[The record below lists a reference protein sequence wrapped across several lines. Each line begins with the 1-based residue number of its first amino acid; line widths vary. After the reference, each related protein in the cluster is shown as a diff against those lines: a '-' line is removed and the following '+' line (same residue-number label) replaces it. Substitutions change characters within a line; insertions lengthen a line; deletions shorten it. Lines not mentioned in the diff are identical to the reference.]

1 MQTTQRQC
9 RPGLKAGAISKLFA
23 EPWRFGFL
31 PAVTL
36 ILRWC
41 ARRGIPGDE
50 ALTNVLRFENSISLA
65 FPASEIEALRVDDQ
79 PPEAANVAPI
89 VVTPTCF
96 GLLGTAGTLPLHD
109 TERYARAA
117 ADGEAGARSF
127 LDSLSTRLVAL
138 FWEAWAMNR
147 PEVALD
153 TQDRDGWRERLLAL
167 GGKKEDSASDSE
179 AWYAGLLR
187 VRPVSAATLE
197 CILAGE
203 LGLPVQVE
211 SMVGSWQMIPPS
223 QRSVLGTSNPTLGT
237 GATLGRRQWRL
248 DQRVRIVIGPLE
260 RPQFEWL
267 LPRRK
272 GSRVLSRLLAVV
284 VTEVLFE
291 YEICLLPGPDCIRPL
306 VLTAKPGEGCRL
318 GWDTF
323 IADAPGRSRQ
333 REIRYLLKPDLYGEI

>member
-1 MQTTQRQC
+1 MQTTQRQR
-9 RPGLKAGAISKLFA
+9 RPGLKGGVISQLFT

-31 PAVTL
+31 PAVTH

-41 ARRGIPGDE
+41 ARRGVPGDE
-50 ALTNVLRFENSISLA
+50 ALTKVLRFENSVSLA

-79 PPEAANVAPI
+79 PENAANLARI
-89 VVTPTCF
+89 AVTPTCF
-96 GLLGTAGTLPLHD
+96 GLLGVSGTLPLHD

-117 ADGEAGARSF
+117 AEGDAGARSF
-127 LDSLSTRLVAL
+127 LDSLSTRMVAL
-138 FWEAWAMNR
+138 FWEAWAMSR

-153 TQDRDGWRERLLAL
+153 TQGPDSWRERLLAL
-167 GGKKEDSASDSE
+167 GGKKVASANDAE
-179 AWYAGLLR
+179 AWYSGLLR

-203 LGLPVQVE
+203 LGLQVRVE
-211 SMVGSWQMIPPS
+211 SMVGSWLGIPPS
-223 QRSVLGTSNPTLGT
+223 QRSTLGTSNPKLGT

-260 RPQFEWL
+260 RAQFEWL
-267 LPRRK
+267 LPRRA

-284 VTEVLFE
+284 MTEVVIE
-291 YEICLLPGPDCIRPL
+291 YEICLLPGPDCVRPL
-306 VLTAKPGEGCRL
+306 VLTAKPGEGRRL

-323 IADAPGRSRQ
+323 MADAPGRSRQ
-333 REIRYLLKPDLYGEI
+333 REIRYLLKPDLYEET